1 MSDQLYARIE
11 DAFKKEGKDYKI
23 IISKKSHQ
31 YGNTE
36 CGIYSMN
43 FIIQMLKG
51 KTLGQLNQKR
61 IPDRV
66 MNEMRKYL
74 YRSN

>member
-1 MSDQLYARIE
+1 MMKKMKNE
-11 DAFKKEGKDYKI
+11 FKKKGKNFKI
-23 IISKKSHQ
+23 IVSRKSHQ

-51 KTLGQLNQKR
+51 KTLGQLNQKM
-61 IPDRV
+61 I
-66 MNEMRKYL
+66 
-74 YRSN
+74 